1 MQNRNERKVGQT
13 DMQPR
18 SLGLGCAF
26 LRSDEVKRALATWQ
40 WCRDRHV
47 NIRHLAM
54 QFRLAAAIDGIVM
67 AGPADRQPVEDAF
80 EAATKPID
88 PATWTAFET
97 EFGLDTERCG
107 VVEIK
112 NKEKLKTS

>member
-1 MQNRNERKVGQT
+1 
-13 DMQPR
+13 
-18 SLGLGCAF
+18 
-26 LRSDEVKRALATWQ
+26 
-40 WCRDRHV
+40 
-47 NIRHLAM
+47 M